1 MWNQRD
7 LIAVETAIA
16 SGEIEVHYSDRSVRY
31 RSVDELINDHPWAKR
46 VNQLEEKYR
55 GQGHSLNS
63 LMWLAET
70 TWTYTRYYS
79 EYVDYCNALEEL
91 VFTV

>member
-31 RSVDELINDHPWAKR
+31 RSVDELLKAREVIQAALT
-46 VNQLEEKYR
+46 VNARPRSRQIVPGSGY
-55 GQGHSLNS
+55 
-63 LMWLAET
+63 
-70 TWTYTRYYS
+70 
-79 EYVDYCNALEEL
+79 
-91 VFTV
+91 